1 MGNGKNFKKTGE
13 PNRVAPEDTSMRT
26 FFILATLFASAAGHA
41 VAAEHVI
48 GQKSK
53 AFTVSNVEAKVGDDV
68 LFVNDDGVF
77 HNIFSLSD
85 AQSFNLGAYGP
96 GISKKMKLE
105 KVGKIEVECAIHPRM
120 KMVIEVSR

>member
-1 MGNGKNFKKTGE
+1 
-13 PNRVAPEDTSMRT
+13 MRT
-26 FFILATLFASAAGHA
+26 FFVIATLFASAAGHA
-41 VAAEHVI
+41 GAAEHVI
-48 GQKSK
+48 GQKNK

-96 GISKKMKLE
+96 GVSKKIKLE
-105 KVGKIEVECAIHPRM
+105 KAGKVEVECAIHPRM
-120 KMVIEVSR
+120 KMMIEVSR